1 MFLFVF
7 PCFFRWR
14 KQLEWGLIIE
24 KPFCLL
30 VSSLRERAGGR
41 PNFYEKN
48 NNIFNVISYVLS
60 SI

>member
-24 KPFCLL
+24 TPFCLL
-30 VSSLRERAGGR
+30 ADTYSDVINIGLPSLRERAGG
-41 PNFYEKN
+41 EA
-48 NNIFNVISYVLS
+48 
-60 SI
+60 